1 MKRFGLLVLL
11 ILAISVPAFAQ
22 GPYPDGATGDIS
34 AYADAEGT
42 SCALTSTGG
51 LMQVF
56 IVHKFSD
63 GGGATGCRFK
73 VTLPAGM
80 TSFGFNT
87 TFVPIGDVLSD
98 LSLAYG
104 ICIESTTSLGSVNA
118 FSAAAPP
125 VCSYVSVVAAD
136 NFSDPITTDCVF
148 GEYKVE
154 TGQGIVNDDGSCA
167 CNIATQ
173 PSTWGKVKSL
183 YR

>member
-22 GPYPDGATGDIS
+22 YPDGATGDIS
-34 AYADAEGT
+34 AYADEAGT
-42 SCALTSTGG
+42 SCALVSNGG
-51 LMQVF
+51 FAPVPLY

-63 GGGATGCRFK
+63 GGGATGSRFK
-73 VTLPAGM
+73 VTVPA
-80 TSFGFNT
+80 SIQVFGFNT
-87 TFVPIGDVLSD
+87 TFVPIGNITSD
-98 LSLAYG
+98 LSLGYG
-104 ICIESTTSLGSVNA
+104 TCITATTSLGQVTA
-118 FSAAAPP
+118 FSGSATPA
-125 VCSYVSVVAAD
+125 CSYVSVVAAD
-136 NFSDPITTDCVF
+136 NFSDPIATDCSF

-154 TGQGIVNDDGSCA
+154 TGQGIVNVDGSCA